1 MNKSIWCLLLIILL
15 PFGCNNTTEEV
26 DDAQTKVDIFLLDM
40 NPILYQTMLEIKA
53 EIVLADKKIH
63 QLYEL
68 KSMFPSQRDMVDKS
82 LKQWQNLR
90 KNLNST
96 STNISNKVEGAYV
109 AYKIDEIQGQ
119 KKFSMIAESLLK
131 EANMV
136 LNNAETT
143 KSLIEEELYE

>member
-1 MNKSIWCLLLIILL
+1 MNKSIWFLLLIILL
-15 PFGCNNTTEEV
+15 PFGCNDTTGEV
-26 DDAQTKVDIFLLDM
+26 DDAQSKVDVFLLDM
-40 NPILYQTMLEIKA
+40 NPILYQTMLKMKA
-53 EIVLADKKIH
+53 EIGFADKKIH

-68 KSMFPSQRDMVDKS
+68 KGMFPGQRDMIDKS
-82 LKQWQNLR
+82 LKKWQNLR
-90 KNLNST
+90 KNLSST
-96 STNISNKVEGAYV
+96 SINISNKVEGAYV

-119 KKFSMIAESLLK
+119 KKFSAIAESLLK